1 MKIQANGPVAQPLA
15 RKTSPAPEQPIT
27 DALVGS
33 VAALAPPTVKRTAT
47 KLAAEQRAADQ
58 QDLAGQVVRGA
69 GVHLPGGLARS
80 PQEAVEFVNQFNSE
94 LELPQDVL
102 LRRNQLT
109 VSSPSRF
116 FRVNPALFYK
126 DVTGCYF
133 EMSNLLDRK
142 APEIVIGGD
151 CHLGNLGTMRAPD
164 GSCFWGINDFDMA
177 GRGSPEDDLERMAT
191 SLLLMGLG
199 RLQPEQ
205 EDQLVAGMARAYLD
219 ELGRLKNSDQVPL
232 SGIRAEEAQGE
243 VAELIARQ
251 SQAKQEDL
259 LEKFTHH
266 HHQKLK
272 RNEELRDVEEP
283 AASHIKTFL
292 KHYDQNQ
299 GPTPELKRPLE
310 VLDIAHKMD
319 SGGSTYG
326 LNRYFILVAGHGDH
340 PRILELKQEL
350 PTAPE
355 QSTGDLEQANAE
367 HIFTGMAALGGTFDP
382 TTAYCTMEGDAYYM
396 RERQREKGSLEP
408 DKFTTLEQWRDLS
421 QQAAVALARAH
432 AHQTGV
438 ARAICDWVG
447 NDRDT
452 LISRLQHFAR
462 VYADQTVQDCSAYRL
477 ANKLA

>member
-1 MKIQANGPVAQPLA
+1 MKIQSQPSLA
-15 RKTSPAPEQPIT
+15 RPLRTPTAAPPTEPSR
-27 DALVGS
+27 DGLVGS
-33 VAALAPPTVKRTAT
+33 VEAVPTRPGVAPPVVLPQQ
-47 KLAAEQRAADQ
+47 LARDQ
-58 QDLAGQVVRGA
+58 QELALSLARCA
-69 GVHLPGGLARS
+69 GTNLPGGLARS
-80 PQEAVEFVNQFNSE
+80 PQEGVDFVNQFNSE

-126 DVTGCYF
+126 DVMGCYF

-142 APEIVIGGD
+142 APEIIIGGD

-164 GSCFWGINDFDMA
+164 GTCFWGINDFDMA

-191 SLLLMGLG
+191 SLMLMGLG
-199 RLQPEQ
+199 RLKPAEA
-205 EDQLVAGMARAYLD
+205 DQLVAGMAGAYLQ
-219 ELGRLKNSDQVPL
+219 ELSRLAHSDSAPL
-232 SGIRAEEAQGE
+232 CGIRANEARGE

-251 SQAKQEDL
+251 AQARQEDL

-283 AASHIKTFL
+283 EASHLRAFL
-292 KHYDQNQ
+292 QHYDQDQ
-299 GPTPELKRPLE
+299 GPTPDLKRPLE
-310 VLDIAHKMD
+310 VLDIARKME

-326 LNRYFILVAGHGDH
+326 LNRYFILVSGHGQH

-367 HIFTGMAALGGTFDP
+367 HIFTGMAALGGIFDP
-382 TTAYCTMEGDAYYM
+382 TMAYCTIDGDAYYM

-408 DKFTTLEQWRDLS
+408 DKFASLQQWRDLS
-421 QQAAVALARAH
+421 EQAAVALARAH
-432 AHQTGV
+432 AHQSGV
-438 ARAICDWVG
+438 AHAICDWVG
-447 NDRDT
+447 GDQDL

-462 VYADQTVQDCSAYRL
+462 VYTEQTVQDCAAYRI

>member
-1 MKIQANGPVAQPLA
+1 MKIQAQPS
-15 RKTSPAPEQPIT
+15 TTQAPRRTAAAAPPSEPIH
-27 DALVGS
+27 DALVGRVEA
-33 VAALAPPTVKRTAT
+33 VAPPLRLAPPRVS
-47 KLAAEQRAADQ
+47 LQQQVADQ
-58 QDLAGQVVRGA
+58 QNLAIQVARCAGA
-69 GVHLPGGLARS
+69 QIPGGLARS
-80 PQEAVEFVNQFNSE
+80 PEEGVEFVNQFNSE

-116 FRVNPALFYK
+116 FRVNPALFYQ
-126 DVTGCYF
+126 DVMGCYF

-142 APEIVIGGD
+142 APEIIIGGD

-199 RLQPEQ
+199 RLQPA
-205 EDQLVAGMARAYLD
+205 DQDELVAGLARAYLG
-219 ELGRLKNSDQVPL
+219 ELNRLADSDHTPVC
-232 SGIRAEEAQGE
+232 GIRASEARGE
-243 VAELIARQ
+243 VAQLITRQSGARQ
-251 SQAKQEDL
+251 DDL

-283 AASHIKTFL
+283 QASHLKAFL
-292 KHYDQNQ
+292 QHYDQDQ
-299 GPTPELKRPLE
+299 GPTPDLRRPLQ
-310 VLDIAHKMD
+310 VLDIARKLE

-326 LNRYFILVAGHGDH
+326 LNRYFILVAGHGEE

-355 QSTGDLEQANAE
+355 QSTGDLGQANAE

-382 TTAYCTMEGDAYYM
+382 TMAYCTIDGDAYYL

-408 DKFTTLEQWRDLS
+408 DKFTSLQQWRDLS
-421 QQAAVALARAH
+421 EQAAVALARAH
-432 AHQTGV
+432 AHQAGV
-438 ARAICDWVG
+438 ARAIRDWVG
-447 NDRDT
+447 ADQDT
-452 LISRLQHFAR
+452 LIARLQHFAR
-462 VYADQTVQDCSAYRL
+462 VYTEQTVQDCAAYRV